1 MNLKNNL
8 NKILKTL
15 LFLLVIIFVFA
26 SFSILLKNKEN
37 LTNIFNFRFFIVK
50 SGSMY
55 PKLDIND
62 IVIVKK
68 CENYDI
74 EDIITYN
81 CQNKYFIT
89 HRIIEKN
96 ENAFITKGDNN
107 NSEDL
112 EKVKIQNVKGKV
124 ILIIKN
130 KYLKIMIT
138 IILVIILIE
147 IFKKGKCNEKHN

>member
-1 MNLKNNL
+1 M

-15 LFLLVIIFVFA
+15 LFSLVIIFIFA
-26 SFSILLKNKEN
+26 GFSVLLKNKE
-37 LTNIFNFRFFIVK
+37 IFDNSLNVRFFIVK

-55 PKLDIND
+55 PKLNKND

-68 CENYDI
+68 CKNYDI

-81 CQNKYFIT
+81 YQNKYFIT
-89 HRIIEKN
+89 HRIIEKG
-96 ENAFITKGDNN
+96 ENTFITKGDNN

-112 EKVKIQNVKGKV
+112 EKVEVQNVKGKV
-124 ILIIKN
+124 ILIIKS
-130 KYLKIMIT
+130 KYLKIVIT
-138 IILVIILIE
+138 AILVIILIE